1 MSLYLGEDLKPYVKI
16 ATPSG
21 HVVLNITQWF
31 ILVTF
36 KSDIPKN
43 QVHELGDLQHT
54 VSVYCG
60 RYIRITSE
68 NTLVYLRKNDWKE
81 LLGLASSCLDRR
93 IIRFDR
99 LQDELLEWRNKCLE
113 SKSFCNPPNTDA
125 IDFESLYDELCY
137 RDKSFGN

>member
-1 MSLYLGEDLKPYVKI
+1 VSLYLGDDLKPYVKI

-21 HVVLNITQWF
+21 HVVLNITQGF

-36 KSDIPKN
+36 KSDIPEH
-43 QVHELGDLQHT
+43 QVHEFGDPRHT

-68 NTLVYLRKNDWKE
+68 FTFVYLRKNDWKE
-81 LLGLASSCLDRR
+81 MLGLSSSCLDRR

-113 SKSFCNPPNTDA
+113 SKSFCNPP

-137 RDKSFGN
+137 RDQSFRN